1 MCHAIHGDP
10 VLNKLTQL
18 SLELTGVFGCSLIL
32 KIDQKVPESIF
43 FFLFRA
49 AISKTSRVICSIY
62 SRY

>member
-18 SLELTGVFGCSLIL
+18 SLELTGVFGCSFIL

-43 FFLFRA
+43 FF
-49 AISKTSRVICSIY
+49 Y
-62 SRY
+62 SEQQLVKLQG